1 MIKKFKGFLK
11 ESNEKELRKFNI
23 IKILFLFRVMIYTSS
38 FFVEINYRRFTV
50 DLIFWFFGVTIL
62 LGASLYDEEKA
73 PNLWRIMSGA
83 FFYNVVINVIAL
95 YMLMERSN
103 AKFGTIIPI
112 PVHYVLIC
120 LLDLVCVYILR
131 LNSKEFKERQRG

>member
-103 AKFGTIIPI
+103 AKFGVIIPI
-112 PVHYVLIC
+112 PVYYILIC
-120 LLDLVCVYILR
+120 LLDLACVYVLR
-131 LNSKEFKERQRG
+131 LNSKEFREKQMC